1 MQSKWLIKNIKYDY
15 KALSRELELPE
26 EICRC
31 IINRG
36 PGSMKEIREYL
47 NPDITNL
54 HEPTLMKDLDKAVS
68 LIIRAIEEKKPIRL
82 VGDFD
87 IDGSMSI
94 YIALVAFRRC
104 GAVVDYEIP
113 DRIKDG
119 YGINNDIVDE
129 AIRDGIKLI
138 ITFDNGIAA
147 KDTVA
152 YAKENGLEVIVTDH
166 HDVPYILDGEKKI
179 QVVPSAD
186 AVVNPKQEDCGYP
199 FKYLCGAGVGF
210 KIITRLYERLGV
222 EKEEL
227 KKLIPFVSIATV
239 GDIVDLTGEN
249 RIIVKYGLE
258 LVKYTDN
265 EGLKELAAVSKVDL
279 ESLSTYAIGFILGP
293 CFNAAGRLSTAKAT
307 IELLFAKGERAKA
320 LALDLYELN
329 QTRKA
334 MTSEGVVLAE
344 EEIVRSGR
352 ANDHIIVIKLDDVH
366 ESLAGIIAGR
376 VKERYYRPTIVL
388 TATDNGLKGSA
399 RSIEEYN
406 VFEGLNG
413 AKSYLTRFGGHPMA
427 AGLTLLES
435 DLEEFR
441 SDLNRQST
449 LTEDDLTPKIT
460 IDARLEP
467 GSITEKFVKSL
478 RGLEPFGKG
487 NTKPVFAEKNLLITN
502 VYYMGKEKDHIKL
515 IFDSNGN
522 QIEGVYFFG
531 TKIIAD
537 YLAEEKKIET
547 PDLSRYLK
555 NKKCDILYY
564 PDINSYNGMDKIQL
578 KLSEFRLS
586 SS

>member
-15 KALSRELELPE
+15 KALGKELELPE

-47 NPDITNL
+47 NPDIANL

-68 LIIRAIEEKKPIRL
+68 IIIRAIEQKKPIRL

-94 YIALVAFRRC
+94 YIALVALKRS

-129 AIRDGIKLI
+129 AIKDGIKLI

-147 KDTVA
+147 KDTVS
-152 YAKENGLEVIVTDH
+152 YAKENGLEIIVTDH
-166 HDVPYILDGEKKI
+166 HDVPYILDGERKV

-186 AVVNPKQEDCGYP
+186 AVVNPKQEDCSYP
-199 FKYLCGAGVGF
+199 FKHLCGAGVGF
-210 KIITRLYERLGV
+210 KITTRLYERLGI
-222 EKEEL
+222 EKDEL

-249 RIIVKYGLE
+249 RIIVKFGLE

-265 EGLKELAAVSKVDL
+265 DGLKELAAVSKVDL

-307 IELLFAKGERAKA
+307 IELLFSKGERAKA

-334 MTSEGVVLAE
+334 MTSDGVVLAE

-413 AKSYLTRFGGHPMA
+413 TKSYLTRFGGHPMA

-435 DLEEFR
+435 NLEEFR
-441 SDLNRQST
+441 SDLNKQST

-467 GSITEKFVKSL
+467 GSITEKFVNSL
-478 RGLEPFGKG
+478 KGLEPFGKG

-515 IFDSNGN
+515 IFESNGN

-531 TKIIAD
+531 TKIISD
-537 YLAEEKKIET
+537 YLFEEKKIEAT
-547 PDLSRYLK
+547 DLSRVLK

-586 SS
+586 R

>member
-15 KALSRELELPE
+15 KALGKELELPE

-47 NPDITNL
+47 NPDIANL
-54 HEPTLMKDLDKAVS
+54 HEPSLMKDLDKAVS
-68 LIIRAIEEKKPIRL
+68 IIIRAIEEKKPIRL

-94 YIALVAFRRC
+94 YIALVALKRC

-119 YGINNDIVDE
+119 YGINNDIIDE

-147 KDTVA
+147 KDTVS
-152 YAKENGLEVIVTDH
+152 YAKENGLEIVVTDH
-166 HDVPYILDGEKKI
+166 HDVPYILDGERKV

-186 AVVNPKQEDCGYP
+186 AVVNPKQEDCSYP
-199 FKYLCGAGVGF
+199 FKHLCGAGVGF
-210 KIITRLYERLGV
+210 KIITRLYEKLGIDQD
-222 EKEEL
+222 EL

-265 EGLKELAAVSKVDL
+265 DGLKELAAVSKVDL

-293 CFNAAGRLSTAKAT
+293 CFNAAGRLFTAKAT
-307 IELLFAKGERAKA
+307 IELLFSKGERAKA

-334 MTSEGVVLAE
+334 MTSDGVVLAE

-413 AKSYLTRFGGHPMA
+413 TKSYLTRFGGHPMA

-435 DLEEFR
+435 NLEEFR
-441 SDLNRQST
+441 SDLNNQST

-460 IDARLEP
+460 IDARLAP
-467 GSITEKFVKSL
+467 GSITEKFVNSL
-478 RGLEPFGKG
+478 KGLEPFGKG

-515 IFDSNGN
+515 IFESNGN

-531 TKIIAD
+531 TKIISD
-537 YLAEEKKIET
+537 YLFEEKKIEAT
-547 PDLSRYLK
+547 DLSRVLK
-555 NKKCDILYY
+555 NRKCDILYY
-564 PDINSYNGMDKIQL
+564 PDINSYNGIDKIQL

-586 SS
+586 Q